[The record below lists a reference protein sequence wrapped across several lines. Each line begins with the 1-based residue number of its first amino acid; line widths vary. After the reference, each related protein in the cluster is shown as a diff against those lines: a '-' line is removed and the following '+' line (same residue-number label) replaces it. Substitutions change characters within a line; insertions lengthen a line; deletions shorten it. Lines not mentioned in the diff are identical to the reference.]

1 MAKKRPDLFITMTGT
16 TITRELFR
24 LKDNRSETELVELAN
39 RIFALKLKSLMHEI
53 VKKQIFGR
61 VVGRIWVIEYQVML
75 CFFKIIHRFFEKR
88 GIPHGKC
95 GQNWNSFIL

>member
-75 CFFKIIHRFFEKR
+75 CFFKPCIFFKKR
-88 GIPHGKC
+88 GIPHGNC
-95 GQNWNSFIL
+95 FPVDFF